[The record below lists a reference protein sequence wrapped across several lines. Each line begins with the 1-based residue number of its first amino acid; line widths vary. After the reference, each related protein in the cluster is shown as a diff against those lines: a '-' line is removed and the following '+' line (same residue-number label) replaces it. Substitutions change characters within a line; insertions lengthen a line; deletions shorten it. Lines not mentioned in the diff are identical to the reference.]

1 MKYTKTSNIYT
12 RVQESGYGGAH
23 RANNFLIFK
32 YQTLYPNTHSVMCL
46 VAEVPETLIQP
57 CTLIAMALTSLSD
70 IDAIIVRYADT
81 LSPEQIA
88 VKLEGALTPEQVL
101 NRIYQLTA
109 TPDWLTLTMEDALVT
124 RKMRNLVNELEEQPR
139 TARNAEILVRALE
152 AVGKRLDNR
161 MAATEQDLTKLYAF
175 QGAAMLD
182 AILATLTHIREKINV
197 EIDDETWNNALE
209 SGMRVAQIEVSK
221 HEE

>member
-32 YQTLYPNTHSVMCL
+32 YQTLASSPNTHSAMHS
-46 VAEVPETLIQP
+46 

-88 VKLEGALTPEQVL
+88 VKLEGAFTPEQVL

-221 HEE
+221 HEA

>member
-1 MKYTKTSNIYT
+1 
-12 RVQESGYGGAH
+12 
-23 RANNFLIFK
+23 
-32 YQTLYPNTHSVMCL
+32 MCL
-46 VAEVPETLIQP
+46 VTEVPETPIQP

-88 VKLEGALTPEQVL
+88 VKLEGAFTPEQVL

-209 SGMRVAQIEVSK
+209 SWMRVAQVEVSK
-221 HEE
+221 HEA

>member
-32 YQTLYPNTHSVMCL
+32 YQTLTQIP
-46 VAEVPETLIQP
+46 IQP

-88 VKLEGALTPEQVL
+88 VKLEGAFTPEQVL

-221 HEE
+221 HEA

>member
-12 RVQESGYGGAH
+12 RVQESGYVGTH

-32 YQTLYPNTHSVMCL
+32 YQTLTQIP
-46 VAEVPETLIQP
+46 IQP

-88 VKLEGALTPEQVL
+88 VKLEGAFTPEQVL

-197 EIDDETWNNALE
+197 EIDDATWNSALE

-221 HEE
+221 HEA